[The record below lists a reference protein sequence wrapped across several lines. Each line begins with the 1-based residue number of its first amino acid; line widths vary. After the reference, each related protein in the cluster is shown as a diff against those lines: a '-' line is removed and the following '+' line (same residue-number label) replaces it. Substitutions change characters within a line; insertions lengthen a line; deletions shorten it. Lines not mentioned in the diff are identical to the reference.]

1 MVAPRSTSPRGPIL
15 AGLFLILAGAVLLV
29 GQQTEFHIDWPIW
42 ILVGGIATLGMAIVL
57 GYSGPGAD
65 AAGTGIAVVGG
76 IITAV
81 GGVLAVQD
89 ATGAYASWA
98 YAWAL
103 VAPGG
108 VGLGLLVYGLAVG
121 NGETARGGLGAL
133 ITGLVLFLV
142 FFIFFEGV
150 LDLTTL
156 GDDWLTGSVGPL
168 ILVGL
173 GVLFIVGAMLPG
185 PWRSRA
191 APASMGFATAAPG
204 GSTGAGQG
212 DLETIGIGLAG
223 APAADVAIAFGA
235 GKLAIVGPA
244 AAGQLVDGSCFGGV
258 RREDIAPGRVR
269 LSTPSEAIWQKP
281 WGQAPFDWRLGL
293 SGEVPLRLAIEVGA
307 ARTDADL
314 SALQVSELRL
324 RTGAAETSIVLPASA
339 GFTRVD
345 AEGGAATVRFRVP
358 DGVAARIRSTMAIG
372 TTDVDTVRF
381 PRDPLGGW
389 ASPDFATAAN
399 RVEIE
404 VKGGLGSVSIR

>member
-1 MVAPRSTSPRGPIL
+1 VVARRPPPARGPIL
-15 AGLFLILAGAVLLV
+15 AGLLLILAGIGLLV
-29 GQQTEFHIDWPIW
+29 VQQTGFRFDWPIW
-42 ILVGGIATLGMAIVL
+42 IVVGGIATLGMAIVL

-98 YAWAL
+98 YGWAL

-121 NGETARGGLGAL
+121 NGETARGGLGTLA
-133 ITGLVLFLV
+133 TGLVLFTV

-156 GDDWLTGSVGPL
+156 GDDWLTGSIGPL

-173 GVLFIVGAMLPG
+173 GVLFVLAAMLPRG
-185 PWRSRA
+185 WR
-191 APASMGFATAAPG
+191 GGGATAPVG
-204 GSTGAGQG
+204 GSTTGARQG
-212 DLETIGIGLAG
+212 DLETIEVELAG
-223 APAADVAIAFGA
+223 APAGDVAIAFGA
-235 GKLAIVGPA
+235 GRLAIGGPA
-244 AAGQLVDGSCFGGV
+244 AAGRLVDGSCFGGV
-258 RREDIAPGRVR
+258 RREDLGLGRVR
-269 LSTPSEAIWQKP
+269 LSTPSDAFWQKA

-293 SGEVPLRLAIEVGA
+293 SAEVPLRLAIEVGA
-307 ARTDADL
+307 AQTDADL
-314 SALQVSELRL
+314 SALRVTELRL
-324 RTGAAETSIVLPASA
+324 RTGAAETSMVLPAAA

-345 AEGGAATVRFRVP
+345 AEGGAASVRFRVP

-372 TTDVDTVRF
+372 TTDVDTARF

-389 ASPDFATAAN
+389 ASPDFATATN

-404 VKGGLGSVSIR
+404 VRGGLGTVSVH